1 MSVQIILK
9 YWQSYT
15 RQLGGTIPF
24 EKVWFS
30 HVESTLFQV
39 GSLQALACLLVLVCQ
54 ALLLCFESTSSNCH
68 WIGRVDLL
76 WISFSILSVPLKH
89 GDLLVSTFYSRPGPA
104 LGLLGNL
111 GAVRK
116 ERALLMVWTIKPDIW
131 AFPTSPATYHWLS
144 IIHRQGQSRGYV
156 IIWFA

>member
-1 MSVQIILK
+1 MPVQTILK

-30 HVESTLFQV
+30 HVESILFQV

-54 ALLLCFESTSSNCH
+54 ALLLCFESTSSNCR

-76 WISFSILSVPLKH
+76 WISFSILSVLLKH
-89 GDLLVSTFYSRPGPA
+89 GDLLLSTFYSRPGPA
-104 LGLLGNL
+104 LGLLENL
-111 GAVRK
+111 GTVRK
-116 ERALLMVWTIKPDIW
+116 ERALLMVWTTKPDIW

-144 IIHRQGQSRGYV
+144 ISHRQGQSRGYV
-156 IIWFA
+156 IIWFV